1 MRVEW
6 SSMRRPIIAG
16 NWKMHLTRDEAASL
30 AFAVREG
37 LGGGELPA
45 DVVLCPPFTALE
57 SVRAALEGSHI
68 ALGAQNLFWEAKG
81 AWTGE
86 ISPEMVVD
94 AGATFVLVG
103 HSERR
108 QHFGETNDTVRRRVA
123 AAIAAGLTPII
134 CVGET
139 AAERE
144 IGATY
149 DIVERQ
155 LQEALNGRSVDE
167 ARRVVV
173 AYEPV
178 WAIGTGRNATPYDAN
193 AVHKHIRH
201 VLKLKFGDGVGDVV
215 RVQYGG
221 SVKADNIEELLAQP
235 DIDGALVGGAS
246 LDPTSFLTIVR
257 AGL

>member
-1 MRVEW
+1 
-6 SSMRRPIIAG
+6 MRRPVIAG
-16 NWKMHLTRDEAASL
+16 NWKMFKTRAEAATL
-30 AFAVREG
+30 AAAVREG
-37 LGGGELPA
+37 LGEAPLAA
-45 DVVLCPPFTALE
+45 DVVLIPPFTALE
-57 SVRAALEGSHI
+57 AVRATVDGGQLR
-68 ALGAQNLFWEAKG
+68 LGAQDLFWEASG

-86 ISPEMVVD
+86 VSPQMIAD

-108 QHFGETNDTVRRRVA
+108 QHFGETNETTRRKLA
-123 AAIAAGLTPII
+123 AALGAGLTPIL

-139 AAERE
+139 QSERE
-144 IGATY
+144 IGATN

-155 LQEALNGRSVDE
+155 VLDALNGRTADE
-167 ARRVVV
+167 TRKIVV

-193 AVHKHIRH
+193 AVHKHIRQ
-201 VLKLKFGDGVGDVV
+201 VIKQKFGDGVSDVV
-215 RVQYGG
+215 RIQYGG
-221 SVKADNIEELLAQP
+221 SVKPDTIEELLAQS

-246 LDPTSFLTIVR
+246 LEPEGFLKIVR